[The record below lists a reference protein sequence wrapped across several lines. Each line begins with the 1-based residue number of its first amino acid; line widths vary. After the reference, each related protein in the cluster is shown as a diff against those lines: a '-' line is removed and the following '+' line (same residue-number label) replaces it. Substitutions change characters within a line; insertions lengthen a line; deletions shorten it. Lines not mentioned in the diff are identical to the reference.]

1 MAPLWRSTIFGTC
14 PSAQVPKILGL
25 GGVLLISHE
34 PLGVFPYKKSTGC
47 HKFDEDY
54 GNVGLFQKESFLV
67 TKQSSHG
74 HYRQKIISIIYLE
87 RSSFRKHG
95 GLGMPLLILFLDLLW
110 QKHGDQALAY
120 LASICRP

>member
-1 MAPLWRSTIFGTC
+1 
-14 PSAQVPKILGL
+14 
-25 GGVLLISHE
+25 
-34 PLGVFPYKKSTGC
+34 LGVFPYKKSTGC

-54 GNVGLFQKESFLV
+54 ENVGLFQKESFLV